1 MPFGFGKP
9 KLIRYLQKNPKVKT
23 VLVAGSYGRKS
34 AIRSLGIILG
44 QKFVVSFGYNPK
56 VQADIIL
63 LDYESAQNM
72 PEFSPDVTVVTAAR
86 TDTEA
91 QKYFAAANHS
101 KATII
106 NICDVP
112 KEFMHYLQNENA
124 VTYGDE
130 LPANYYFENTAQTF
144 DGQEGDIVNLDG
156 EHIPIKIK
164 LLGEHNVRPVLM
176 ACAVAR
182 FFGMGRAE
190 ILEGIANIT
199 PIHGR
204 MSPAHGI
211 NGSYIIDDS
220 ADGTPNSVK
229 YGLRAIYSIEAP
241 ARAIVIGD
249 LSELEGL
256 NYDMLSDVLVLT
268 DNPPAQ
274 APNEDVHF
282 FSDELS
288 LINYL
293 GQRAE
298 ENGIILLEI
307 PLPEII
313 EEYLW

>member
-44 QKFVVSFGYNPK
+44 QKFSVSFGYNPK

-204 MSPAHGI
+204 MSPARGI